1 MTQTIDVV
9 VYKLTVQETV
19 EERIIDLQEKKRLL
33 AETAIEGGMK
43 KNVLKLGFNEIMDL
57 FRRDHH
63 GDQAGSSQGFQQDE
77 SVVVPRGTVLK
88 AKPKRTEDSVYGRR
102 W

>member
-1 MTQTIDVV
+1 VV
-9 VYKLTVQETV
+9 VYKLTVEQTV
-19 EERIIDLQEKKRLL
+19 EERILDLQEKKRLL

-57 FRRDHH
+57 FRRDHQ
-63 GDQAGSSQGFQQDE
+63 GDPTAGSQVDATI
-77 SVVVPRGTVLK
+77 VPKGTVLK
-88 AKPKRTEDSVYGRR
+88 AKPKKTAEDSVFGRR